1 MRWIALLFVLIPVGC
16 ALAAVGVSTLLPPVY
31 GAQADLILKP
41 RIELSDAAA
50 ERVML
55 TEEAV
60 LTSPR
65 VLVPVATQGQRS
77 LKAMKSAVTTAMV
90 GRSSVL
96 RVTVEDRDKAQA
108 QFLLQ
113 SIIREYGAVH
123 AKDSTIDPSTLDSP
137 LLTYSVLTP
146 PRLLDEPVGRRPLAA
161 MAAGTLIGLVIASA
175 AALFLL
181 RPGRSYRPPSR
192 A

>member
-1 MRWIALLFVLIPVGC
+1 MTTTAQDQSVRRGPRRPVRPDRAGERRPPRELDPETFTIRPRWRMRWIALLFVLIPVGC

-77 LKAMKSAVTTAMV
+77 LK
-90 GRSSVL
+90 
-96 RVTVEDRDKAQA
+96 
-108 QFLLQ
+108 
-113 SIIREYGAVH
+113 
-123 AKDSTIDPSTLDSP
+123 
-137 LLTYSVLTP
+137 
-146 PRLLDEPVGRRPLAA
+146 
-161 MAAGTLIGLVIASA
+161 
-175 AALFLL
+175 
-181 RPGRSYRPPSR
+181 
-192 A
+192 